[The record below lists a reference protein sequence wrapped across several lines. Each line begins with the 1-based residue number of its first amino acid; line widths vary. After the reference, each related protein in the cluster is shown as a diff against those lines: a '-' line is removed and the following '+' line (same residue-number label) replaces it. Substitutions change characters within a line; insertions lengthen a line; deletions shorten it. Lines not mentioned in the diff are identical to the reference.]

1 MITSVFRDIFR
12 VNLGVKR
19 TERCIVFTDRPSPQE
34 EIGPADTERRTT
46 LRCLGFL
53 AAEVGKGLAGEVR
66 FLDYPATGSHGT
78 EPPAALWE
86 AAFGTRAVIALQKKG
101 LLNELLNKRA
111 DRDVRE
117 AAEKIVSRYRQDAVD
132 AVVALSYY
140 STSHTLFRRLL
151 TDSCGARYASMPL
164 FEISM
169 VEGPMNVDWK
179 ALARLTKS
187 VSARISKA
195 ERIEISTANGS
206 KIAFSVEGRKAVSDT
221 GILTRPGAFGNLP
234 AGESFIAPVEGTAKG
249 TLILEWAPTRE
260 LSSPVTLEVSDGRV
274 QRVSG
279 SEPFAAQLRQRLS
292 ERSENGNIAEF
303 GVGTNSMA
311 QRPDSILESEKIRGT
326 IHIALGDNSTF
337 GGTVSTPFHLD
348 FVFFRPTVRLI
359 FGDGGR
365 DTLMSKG
372 SLKGV
377 AG

>member
-19 TERCIVFTDRPSPQE
+19 TERCIVFTDRPSPRE

-46 LRCLGFL
+46 LRCLAFL
-53 AAEVGKGLAGEVR
+53 AAEVGKGLAGEVC
-66 FLDYPATGSHGT
+66 FLDYPATGNHGS

-86 AAFGTRAVIALQKKG
+86 AAFGTRAVVALQKKG

-111 DRDVRE
+111 DRDILD
-117 AAEKIVSRYRQDAVD
+117 AAEEIVSRHRQDAVD

-140 STSHTLFRRLL
+140 STSHTLFRKLL

-179 ALARLTKS
+179 GLARLTKS

-206 KIAFSVEGRKAVSDT
+206 KLAFSVRGRKAVSDT
-221 GILTRPGAFGNLP
+221 GLLSRPGSFGNLP
-234 AGESFIAPVEGTAKG
+234 AGESFIAPVEGTANG
-249 TLILEWAPTRE
+249 VLILEWAPTRE
-260 LSSPVTLEVSDGRV
+260 LSSPVTLDVRNGRV

-303 GVGTNSMA
+303 GVGTNNMA
-311 QRPDSILESEKIRGT
+311 RRPDSLLESEKIRGT

-337 GGTVSTPFHLD
+337 GGTVSAPFHLD
-348 FVFFRPTVRLI
+348 FVFFKPTVRLV
-359 FGDGGR
+359 FDDGSR

-377 AG
+377 AP